1 MWIFLSDSFLSVVA
15 DRANPD
21 GPRLLVRA
29 RRAGHIENVFPQA
42 KVEQT
47 PNADYAFRAWV
58 PRDDVAKAVAAE
70 VLNLDYSNF
79 KNSIEEPQYHDACLD
94 AWFAMNNYQR
104 IFSK

>member
-1 MWIFLSDSFLSVVA
+1 MA
-15 DRANPD
+15 DRANPE

-29 RRAGHIENVFPQA
+29 RRQGHIENVFPEA
-42 KVEQT
+42 NVEHT

-104 IFSK
+104 IFSHR